1 MSPRDLQK
9 MQQQMMKAQEQMAK
23 AQEQMAQ
30 DLANTMLEGSAGG
43 GAVSVTLTGDY
54 HVQGVKIDPDA
65 LDPED
70 VGGLEDLIT
79 AALNDALD
87 KVSAAQEDAQ
97 QRMQSAALSGLKLP
111 PGMGI

>member
-1 MSPRDLQK
+1 MSPKDLQK

-30 DLANTMLEGSAGG
+30 DLAATVLDGTAGG
-43 GAVSVTLTGDY
+43 GAVTVALTGDY
-54 HVQGVKIDPDA
+54 HVQSVKIDPDA
-65 LDPED
+65 IDPAD
-70 VGGLEDLIT
+70 ASGLEDLIT
-79 AALNDALD
+79 AAFNDALD
-87 KVSAAQEDAQ
+87 KVAAAQENAQ

>member
-30 DLANTMLEGSAGG
+30 DLANMTLEGTAGG
-43 GAVSVTLTGDY
+43 GVVTVSISGDY
-54 HVQGVKIDPDA
+54 HVQSVKIDPDA
-65 LDPED
+65 IDPAD
-70 VGGLEDLIT
+70 ASGLEDLIT

-87 KVSAAQEDAQ
+87 KVAGAQEDAQ

>member
-30 DLANTMLEGSAGG
+30 DLANMRLEGTAGG
-43 GAVSVTLTGDY
+43 GAVTVALSGDY
-54 HVQGVKIDPDA
+54 HVQAIKIDPDA
-65 LDPED
+65 IDPAD
-70 VGGLEDLIT
+70 AAGLEDLIT
-79 AALNDALD
+79 AAFNDALD
-87 KVSAAQEDAQ
+87 QVAAAQEDAQ
-97 QRMQSAALSGLKLP
+97 QRMQAAALSGLKLP